1 VKYIDN
7 VNITK
12 LCSEKKRTI
21 FAPEW
26 FYIFANSFVKN
37 VDFKKLEK
45 FLLKKE
51 KQIMKLPNTIR
62 EGRVSDGNTGL
73 GKNST
78 TARFDQYNILSWN
91 NDEIKKL
98 KQSIIEMHDKFLEQL
113 NISKPNELFTQCWV
127 NIMRKGEQI
136 KPHIHSA
143 LPDCYLGGHICVK
156 CEDTSTYYINSIN
169 QISQPQTYAV
179 KNEVGKITLFQNYIP
194 HYTDIHNGNEERIT
208 IAFDLVLRKKFKNYI
223 QLY

>member
-1 VKYIDN
+1 MKYIDN

-12 LCSEKKRTI
+12 LHSEKKTTI

-26 FYIFANSFVKN
+26 LYIFANSFVKN

-51 KQIMKLPNTIR
+51 KQIMKLPNTII

-91 NDEIKKL
+91 NGEIKKL

-136 KPHIHSA
+136 KPHIHSV

-169 QISQPQTYAV
+169 QISQPETYAV

>member
-1 VKYIDN
+1 MSYIKK
-7 VNITK
+7 IEIIK
-12 LCSEKKRTI
+12 LHSEKKETV

-26 FYIFANSFVKN
+26 FYVFCNAFLKN
-37 VDFKKLEK
+37 IDFKKLEK

-51 KQIMKLPNTIR
+51 KEVKKLPNTII
-62 EGRVSDGNTGL
+62 EGRISDGNTGL
-73 GKNST
+73 GENST
-78 TARFDQYNILSWN
+78 TARYNKYNVLSWSN
-91 NDEIKKL
+91 NEIKKL
-98 KQSIIEMHDKFLEQL
+98 KQSIIELHNKFLQQL
-113 NISKPNELFTQCWV
+113 NINKPNQLFVQCWV

-136 KPHIHSA
+136 KPHIHSV

-169 QISQPQTYAV
+169 QISQPESYAV

-194 HYTDIHNGNEERIT
+194 HYTDTHNGNKERIT
-208 IAFDLVLRKKFKNYI
+208 IAFDLSLKEKGKNYI